1 MANDNG
7 WGQGANNNDI
17 GWGQGAYN
25 NTIGWGSIYANSYSG
40 DTEIIGNEGGIT
52 TTFETRI
59 IADGG
64 IYEADSCLVQ
74 SLNF

>member
-25 NTIGWGSIYANSYSG
+25 NTIGWGSIYADSYSG
-40 DTEIIGNEGGIT
+40 DTEILGNEKGIT
-52 TTFETRI
+52 TAFETRI
-59 IADGG
+59 ITDSG
-64 IYEADSCLVQ
+64 IFEAESCLVQ

>member
-40 DTEIIGNEGGIT
+40 DTEILGNEGGIT
-52 TTFETRI
+52 TLFETRI

-74 SLNF
+74 TLNF

>member
-1 MANDNG
+1 MANSNG

-25 NTIGWGSIYANSYSG
+25 NTIGWGSIYANSYFG
-40 DTEIIGNEGGIT
+40 DTEILGNEGGIT

-64 IYEADSCLVQ
+64 TYEADSCLVQ

>member
-25 NTIGWGSIYANSYSG
+25 NTIGWGSIYANSYFG
-40 DTEIIGNEGGIT
+40 DTEIIGNEGAIT
-52 TTFETRI
+52 TTFKTRI

-64 IYEADSCLVQ
+64 IFEAESCLVQ

>member
-25 NTIGWGSIYANSYSG
+25 NTIGWGSIYADSYSG
-40 DTEIIGNEGGIT
+40 VTEILGNEGGIT
-52 TTFETRI
+52 TTF
-59 IADGG
+59 
-64 IYEADSCLVQ
+64 
-74 SLNF
+74 